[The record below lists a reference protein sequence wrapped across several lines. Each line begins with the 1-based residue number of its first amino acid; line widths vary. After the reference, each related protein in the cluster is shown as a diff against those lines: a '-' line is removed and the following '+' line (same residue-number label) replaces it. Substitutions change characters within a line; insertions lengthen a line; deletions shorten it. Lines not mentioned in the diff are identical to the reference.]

1 MFVCY
6 VDETFAVIKR
16 GRQADFKAHPYS
28 IFMDIQFTME
38 EEEDGALSFLDVLV
52 HRRDDGELKTS
63 VSPPTLSKCLP
74 TIATTLRHT
83 KDAALKPYS
92 NKRRH
97 TAARQKPNKKNSVTT
112 NNNSPS
118 MATRA
123 QSFRRL

>member
-1 MFVCY
+1 MWVCY

-16 GRQADFKAHPYS
+16 GRQADFKAHLYS
-28 IFMDIQFTME
+28 IFTDIQFTME
-38 EEEDGALSFLDVLV
+38 EEEDGALSFLD
-52 HRRDDGELKTS
+52 DGELTTS
-63 VSPPTLSKCLP
+63 VSRPTLSKCLP
-74 TIATTLRHT
+74 TLATTRRHT

-97 TAARQKPNKKNSVTT
+97 TAACQKPNKKNSVTS

-123 QSFRRL
+123 HSFRRL